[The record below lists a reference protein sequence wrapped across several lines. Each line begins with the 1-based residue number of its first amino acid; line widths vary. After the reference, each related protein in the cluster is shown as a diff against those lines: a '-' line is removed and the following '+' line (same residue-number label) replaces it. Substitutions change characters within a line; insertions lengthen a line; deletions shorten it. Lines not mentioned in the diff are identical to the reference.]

1 MNSYIYTY
9 WFTLLTGK
17 KGSQSSVPGLSCKN
31 ILDSGDLDTSRT
43 YWIRPQGLDASF
55 LGYCEITAIGSEFK
69 TLLYTEQMVYVDF
82 PR

>member
-1 MNSYIYTY
+1 MNSYIFTY

-43 YWIRPQGLDASF
+43 YWIRPEGLDVSF

-69 TLLYTEQMVYVDF
+69 TLLYNK
-82 PR
+82 